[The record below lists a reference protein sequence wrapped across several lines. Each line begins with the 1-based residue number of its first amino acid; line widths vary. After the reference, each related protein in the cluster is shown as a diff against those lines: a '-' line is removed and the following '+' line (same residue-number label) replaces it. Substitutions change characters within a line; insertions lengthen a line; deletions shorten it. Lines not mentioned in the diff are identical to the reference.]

1 MKNNSKE
8 SESKAKLESENRNS
22 LNKFSS
28 VNMLNSVSTTVTDG
42 RMVSGDIRNFDENL
56 NNCEENENEIEDETV
71 DELYQEGIKFGSAI
85 NEISS
90 MNIPEEV
97 SVSNININCNQEI
110 SNNQISGSN
119 YKKSNIFKSGNITQY
134 TKGCLNVNDFIYDE
148 SIRIIKY
155 ISEGAQAKVYL
166 GLIEE
171 IGKFVAIKRYLLVH
185 ADEEL
190 IEKVTLECEFVKKLE
205 HSNIIR
211 YFDIEI
217 NYYDDITT
225 IDLIME
231 YVQGFSLKDYLT
243 TDEFVNKLNEQEKRE
258 KIKHITRNILEGISY
273 LHVNKI
279 IHRDLKVI
287 NIN

>member
-1 MKNNSKE
+1 LRGKTSEN
-8 SESKAKLESENRNS
+8 ESKKLDSEDIGS
-22 LNKFSS
+22 INKFSS
-28 VNMLNSVSTTVTDG
+28 LNFNSISTTVTNE
-42 RMVSGDIRNFDENL
+42 RMSGNIKKFES
-56 NNCEENENEIEDETV
+56 NNTINYEENEIEDET
-71 DELYQEGIKFGSAI
+71 LNYGYQEENQGIKFGSAI

-90 MNIPEEV
+90 MN
-97 SVSNININCNQEI
+97 SVSNSNNNQYRNQEI
-110 SNNQISGSN
+110 SKGALSG
-119 YKKSNIFKSGNITQY
+119 KSNIFKSGNITQY
-134 TKGCLNVNDFIYDE
+134 TKGCLNVNDLIYDE

-171 IGKFVAIKRYLLVH
+171 IGKFVAVKRYLLVK

-190 IEKVTLECEFVKKLE
+190 IDKVTVECEFVKKLE
-205 HSNIIR
+205 HTNIIR

-231 YVQGFSLKDYLT
+231 YVEGFSLKDYLT
-243 TDEFVNKLNEQEKRE
+243 TDEFVNKLSGEEKKE
-258 KIKHITRNILEGISY
+258 KIKHIIKNILEGISY
-273 LHVNKI
+273 LHINKI

-287 NIN
+287 